1 MKRRLTILTLALM
14 GLTLVLALSASG
26 GESQRLTVGF
36 LYVGP
41 VNDLGFNQAAYT
53 GSQRL
58 KKAFPGTTVLQ
69 AENVP
74 ETSEAERVMERMID
88 RGATLL
94 FPTSFGHL
102 QPALNVGERHPD
114 VTILHLG
121 GLKQSQNVGAY
132 AAQATEGQYLG
143 GMAAGLATKTNR
155 LGYVIAF
162 PIPPSLAMVNAFHL
176 GARSVN
182 PKVTTTVVFTSSW
195 CDPGKQVEAANALLD
210 RRVDVISQHQDCT
223 KTIIQVAERRGA
235 KSVGFHFDASR
246 IAKKGWLMGTTWNWG
261 PLYVKMVKAFRA
273 GTLAQSP
280 FGPGK
285 RYVASMRDGTVQLA
299 PFGRAA
305 TPKIRAR
312 VLKAKKAII
321 GGSLKIFRGPIRDQE
336 GELRVPARRN
346 MTVKEVD
353 QINWLVQGVIGEI
366 PG

>member
-1 MKRRLTILTLALM
+1 MKRRLSILTAAV
-14 GLTLVLALSASG
+14 LVLSSTVALTASG
-26 GESQRLTVGF
+26 GGADQLTVGF

-53 GSQRL
+53 GSLQL
-58 KKAFPGTTVLQ
+58 KKAFSDVTVLQ

-74 ETSEAERVMERMID
+74 ETSEAERVMESMID
-88 RGATLL
+88 RGAKLL

-102 QPALNVGERHPD
+102 EPALKVGERHPD

-121 GLKQSQNVGAY
+121 GLKQSKNVGTY

-143 GMAAGLATKTNR
+143 GIAAGLATKTNK
-155 LGYVIAF
+155 LGYVVAF

-182 PKVTTTVVFTSSW
+182 PKVTTTIVFTSSW

-210 RRVDVISQHQDCT
+210 RKVDVISQHQDCT

-246 IAKKGWLMGTTWNWG
+246 IAKKGWLTGTTWNWG
-261 PLYVKMVKAFRA
+261 PLYVRMVKAFRA
-273 GTLAQSP
+273 GTFAQSP

-285 RYVASMRDGTVQLA
+285 RYVANMRDGTVQLA

-305 TPKIRAR
+305 TPPIRSR
-312 VLKAKKAII
+312 VLKAKRAIL
-321 GGSLKIFRGPIRDQE
+321 SRKLKLFTGPIWDQA
-336 GELRVPARRN
+336 GKLRVPAGKSL
-346 MTVKEVD
+346 TVREVD
-353 QINWLVQGVIGEI
+353 QMDYLVKGVTGKI

>member
-1 MKRRLTILTLALM
+1 MKPRLSILTVALLVLSSM
-14 GLTLVLALSASG
+14 LTLTAAG
-26 GESQRLTVGF
+26 GRPQQLTVGF

-41 VNDLGFNQAAYT
+41 VNDLGFNQAAYA

-58 KKAFPGTTVLQ
+58 KKTVPRLTVLQ

-88 RGATLL
+88 RGARLL

-102 QPALNVGERHPD
+102 APALNVGERHPE

-121 GLKQSQNVGAY
+121 GLRQSKNVGAY

-143 GMAAGLATKTNR
+143 GIAAGMATKTNK
-155 LGYVIAF
+155 LGYVVAF
-162 PIPPSLAMVNAFHL
+162 PIPPTLAMINAFHL

-182 PKVTTTVVFTSSW
+182 PRVTTTVIFTSSW

-210 RRVDVISQHQDCT
+210 QRIDVISQHQDCT
-223 KTIIQVAERRGA
+223 RTIIQVAERRGV
-235 KSVGFHFDASR
+235 KSVGFHWNASH
-246 IAKKGWLMGTTWNWG
+246 IAKKGWLTGTVWNWG
-261 PLYVKMVKAFRA
+261 ALYVKMVRAYRA
-273 GTLAQSP
+273 GTLARSP

-285 RYVASMRDGTVQLA
+285 RYVASMRDGTVRLA

-305 TPKIRAR
+305 TPRIRAR
-312 VLKAKKAII
+312 VLNRRRALISGKFK
-321 GGSLKIFRGPIRDQE
+321 LFTGPIRDQD
-336 GELRVPARRN
+336 GKLVVPAGKSL
-346 MTVKEVD
+346 TVREVD
-353 QINWLVQGVIGEI
+353 QMNYLVRGVIGEI